1 MARDSLS
8 WLQEKLGRLRG
19 LEPDPDPALPPP
31 DDPWQPDAAF
41 VIALALMI
49 GEALIANGA
58 SAEETAAG
66 MLTTA
71 ESFGLHWCEPDV
83 TMWVVSLSGRMP
95 GDARPLV
102 EQRVVRRRTNDFTAL
117 GRTHRLVEEIS
128 ERTVPAT
135 EARERALALSPPP
148 EGVVKRGPAARWGVA
163 AAHSGVVAASGSL
176 VAGGDL
182 LVVVPSFVAAT
193 LGGYLAN
200 TLCALGVLPFYR
212 FAFAAMPAAL
222 FAYLAE
228 ILGYGDISPALVV
241 GGVLSLLPTLTM
253 VSAVQD
259 ALAGHYLT
267 AYARVMD
274 AALVFVAIVAGIGVV
289 LVVATKNGQDLP
301 LLSPNTTIDYF
312 SWRFVGAAAFAV
324 AIASRMCVPPRKWF
338 TVMLLGASG
347 VLAYVALR
355 DMGYS
360 RMLITGVVAMC
371 ISLVGRLIARRT
383 GESALPLVIPAVT
396 PLLPG
401 SVLYRSLSELAIREA
416 DHGVTHMVQAI
427 ALMVV
432 LATGVS
438 FGNEAAYFF
447 RQLRRRRARA

>member
-1 MARDSLS
+1 MARESLP
-8 WLQEKLGRLRG
+8 WLQGKLCRMRG

-31 DDPWQPDAAF
+31 DDPWNPDTAF

-66 MLTTA
+66 MMTTA
-71 ESFGLHWCEPDV
+71 ESFGLHWCEPNV

-102 EQRVVRRRTNDFTAL
+102 EQRVIRRRTTDFTAL
-117 GRTHRLVEEIS
+117 EQTHRLVEDIS
-128 ERTVPAT
+128 RRTMPAA
-135 EARERALALSPPP
+135 EARERAIALSPPP
-148 EGVVKRGPAARWGVA
+148 DGAVQRGRAARWGLA
-163 AAHSGVVAASGSL
+163 AGHSGAVAASGSL

-182 LVVVPSFVAAT
+182 LVVAPSFVAAT
-193 LGGYLAN
+193 LAGYLTN
-200 TLCALGVLPFYR
+200 TLSALGVLPFYR
-212 FAFAAMPAAL
+212 FALAAMPAAI

-228 ILGYGDISPALVV
+228 LLGHGEISPAIIV

-253 VSAVQD
+253 VGAVQD
-259 ALAGHYLT
+259 ALTGHYLT

-301 LLSPNTTIDYF
+301 LLSHGTTIEYF

-324 AIASRMCVPPRKWF
+324 AIASRMRVPPRQWLAVMVLGAGGVMVY
-338 TVMLLGASG
+338 VML
-347 VLAYVALR
+347 R
-355 DMGYS
+355 DVGYS
-360 RMLITGVVAMC
+360 RMLTTGFVTVG
-371 ISLVGRLIARRT
+371 ISLAGRLVARRT
-383 GESALPLVIPAVT
+383 GMSALPLVIPAVT

-401 SVLYRSLSELAIREA
+401 SVLYRALSELAVRDS
-416 DHGVTHMVQAI
+416 DHGVTHLVQAI

-447 RQLRRRRARA
+447 RQLRRRWAKT

>member
-1 MARDSLS
+1 MARESLP
-8 WLQEKLGRLRG
+8 WLQAKLDRMRG
-19 LEPDPDPALPPP
+19 LEPDPDPVLPPP
-31 DDPWQPDAAF
+31 DDPWNPDTAF

-66 MLTTA
+66 MMTTA
-71 ESFGLHWCEPDV
+71 ESFGLQWCEPNV

-102 EQRVVRRRTNDFTAL
+102 EQRVIRRRTTDFTAL
-117 GRTHRLVEEIS
+117 ERTHRLVEEIS
-128 ERTVPAT
+128 ERTVPAA
-135 EARERALALSPPP
+135 EARERAIALSPSLNRAVPT
-148 EGVVKRGPAARWGVA
+148 GRAARWGLA
-163 AAHSGVVAASGSL
+163 AGHSGAVAASGSL

-182 LVVVPSFVAAT
+182 RVIVPSFVAAT
-193 LGGYLAN
+193 LAGYLTN
-200 TLCALGVLPFYR
+200 TLSALGVLPFYR
-212 FAFAAMPAAL
+212 FALAAMPAAV

-228 ILGYGDISPALVV
+228 LLGHGDISPAIIV

-253 VSAVQD
+253 VDAVQD
-259 ALAGHYLT
+259 ALTGHYLT
-267 AYARVMD
+267 AYARLMD
-274 AALVFVAIVAGIGVV
+274 AALVFVAIVAGIGMV

-301 LLSPNTTIDYF
+301 LLSQTTTIDYF

-324 AIASRMCVPPRKWF
+324 AIASRMRVPPRRWF
-338 TVMLLGASG
+338 AVMLLGTSG
-347 VLAYVALR
+347 VMGYVVLR

-360 RMLITGVVAMC
+360 RMLTTGVIAVG
-371 ISLVGRLIARRT
+371 ISLAGRLIARRT
-383 GESALPLVIPAVT
+383 GDSALPLVIPAVT

-401 SVLYRSLSELAIREA
+401 SVLYRALSELAVRDS

-447 RQLRRRRARA
+447 RQFRRRWSGP

>member
-1 MARDSLS
+1 MASES
-8 WLQEKLGRLRG
+8 PAWLQEKLGRLRG

-31 DDPWQPDAAF
+31 DDPWCPDAAF

-66 MLTTA
+66 MMTTA

-117 GRTHRLVEEIS
+117 GRTHRLVQEIS
-128 ERTVPAT
+128 ERTVTAT
-135 EARERALALSPPP
+135 EARERALALGPPP
-148 EGVVKRGPAARWGVA
+148 EGEVRRGRAARWGVA

-193 LGGYLAN
+193 LAGYLTGA
-200 TLCALGVLPFYR
+200 LSALGVLPFYR
-212 FAFAAMPAAL
+212 FALAAMPAAL
-222 FAYLAE
+222 FAYVAE
-228 ILGYGDISPALVV
+228 ILGYGEISPALVV

-289 LVVATKNGQDLP
+289 LVIATKNGQDLP
-301 LLSPNTTIDYF
+301 LLSHSTTIDYF
-312 SWRFVGAAAFAV
+312 TWRFVGAAAFAT
-324 AIASRMCVPPRKWF
+324 AIASRMRVPPRRWL
-338 TVMLLGASG
+338 TVMLLGVSG
-347 VLAYVALR
+347 VIAYVALR
-355 DMGYS
+355 DLGYS
-360 RMLITGVVAMC
+360 RMLTTGVVATG
-371 ISLVGRLIARRT
+371 ISVAGRLIVRRT

-401 SVLYRSLSELAIREA
+401 SVLYRSLSELAIRESE
-416 DHGVTHMVQAI
+416 HGVTHMVQAV

-438 FGNEAAYFF
+438 LGNEAAYFF
-447 RQLRRRRARA
+447 RQVRRRRARA